1 MCSLVQDVSHLAR
14 YSLEQPFSYC
24 LVVLLY
30 TVEMSSFQ
38 DFCAEN
44 TFSVSVAC
52 IATLQTVSFDEQK
65 GLF

>member
-1 MCSLVQDVSHLAR
+1 MCSLVQDVSRLAR
-14 YSLEQPFSYC
+14 YPLEQPVSYR

-44 TFSVSVAC
+44 TFSASVAC
-52 IATLQTVSFDEQK
+52 LATLQTVS
-65 GLF
+65 